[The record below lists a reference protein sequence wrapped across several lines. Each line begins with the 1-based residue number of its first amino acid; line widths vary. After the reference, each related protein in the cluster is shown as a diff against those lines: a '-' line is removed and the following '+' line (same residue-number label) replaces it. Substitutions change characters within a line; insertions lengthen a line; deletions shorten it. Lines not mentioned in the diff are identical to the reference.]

1 MKAKYSSMLYKLAR
15 VIFEGIRALFD
26 RGFPCLTSNFP
37 VAEKAT
43 TWIKLTTNNDIVT
56 RDENFMTNFPLFP
69 VIYVYFLRL

>member
-1 MKAKYSSMLYKLAR
+1 MKAKYSSMLYKLAG

-43 TWIKLTTNNDIVT
+43 T
-56 RDENFMTNFPLFP
+56 
-69 VIYVYFLRL
+69 